1 MVMHKP
7 DSVTGAPPM
16 TGCAAST
23 RGGGDRL
30 SVLVVALA
38 LIGFAFCAGLLLF
51 VRFAHW
57 AGAHPFVGTLL
68 IVLAIPVLYVALRAM
83 PRAHELRR
91 AARAGM
97 AQADRE
103 LGVYPADVSG
113 AVRAVEPDD
122 ASTPGPWPPDA
133 VHDGLTVE
141 LHHRRADFG

>member
-1 MVMHKP
+1 MTHEP
-7 DSVTGAPPM
+7 DSVNRCAPQDQLR
-16 TGCAAST
+16 ASA

-38 LIGFAFCAGLLLF
+38 LIGSVFCAGLLLF

-57 AGAHPFVGTLL
+57 AGAHPFAGTLL
-68 IVLAIPVLYVALRAM
+68 IVLAVPVLYVALRAM
-83 PRAHELRR
+83 PRTRELRR

-103 LGVYPADVSG
+103 SGVCPAGVSG
-113 AVRAVEPDD
+113 AMRAAEPRD
-122 ASTPGPWPPDA
+122 ASTPGLRASDV

-141 LHHRRADFG
+141 LQQRRADFG

>member
-1 MVMHKP
+1 MTREP
-7 DSVTGAPPM
+7 DSVNRCVPQDQLRAPV
-16 TGCAAST
+16 

-38 LIGFAFCAGLLLF
+38 LIGSVFCAGLLLF

-57 AGAHPFVGTLL
+57 AGTHPFAGTLL
-68 IVLAIPVLYVALRAM
+68 IVLAVPVLYVALRAM
-83 PRAHELRR
+83 PRTRELRR

-103 LGVYPADVSG
+103 LEVCPAGASG

-122 ASTPGPWPPDA
+122 ASTPGLRASDA

-141 LHHRRADFG
+141 LQHRRADFG